1 MLSPSFTDF
10 NEICESN
17 VSVVT
22 DFGEPKAI
30 ICDILRMLK
39 RGFEEKKNWFLSSSY
54 LMFSPT
60 LSGSCS

>member
-39 RGFEEKKNWFLSSSY
+39 RGFEEKKIGF
-54 LMFSPT
+54 
-60 LSGSCS
+60 